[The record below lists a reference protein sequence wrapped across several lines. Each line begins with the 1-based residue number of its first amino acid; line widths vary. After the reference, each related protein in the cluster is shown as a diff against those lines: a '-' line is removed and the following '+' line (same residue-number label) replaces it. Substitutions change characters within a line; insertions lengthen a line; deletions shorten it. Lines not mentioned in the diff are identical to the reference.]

1 MAQGKSRE
9 ERKERQ
15 WQRWIEQWRGSGL
28 TVRSY
33 CERLGVSE
41 QCFYRWRRVLEE
53 RGILRQGGA
62 SAAPLFV
69 PVAIDSATLA
79 GTPIEVVLPRG
90 QRVGVRPGFDPA
102 TLAQVLAVLE
112 DQGC

>member
-1 MAQGKSRE
+1 MAQGKSRD

-15 WQRWIEQWRGSGL
+15 WQRWIQQWPGSGL

-53 RGILRQGGA
+53 RGILRQA
-62 SAAPLFV
+62 SAATAPLFV
-69 PVAIDSATLA
+69 PVAIEATTVA
-79 GTPIEVVLPRG
+79 TPIEVVLPRG
-90 QRVGVRPGFDPA
+90 QRVGIRPGFDPA

-112 DQGC
+112 GQTC